1 MQNSAGVCPVCRA
14 PFSEGYVRQNL
25 LLKQLLDIAGTLTC
39 LFPAEAVSS
48 ASYPRDGEAQE
59 DGQSDLQVWLNLKYF
74 PA

>member
-1 MQNSAGVCPVCRA
+1 M
-14 PFSEGYVRQNL
+14 RQNL

-59 DGQSDLQVWLNLKYF
+59 DGQSDLQVWFDFTFSCLDNGLKY
-74 PA
+74 